1 VSQPPGYRPIRT
13 LVARMADG
21 DQSALRELIRR
32 NRGRL
37 QRFVAR
43 KLNDR

>member
-1 VSQPPGYRPIRT
+1 
-13 LVARMADG
+13 MADG